1 MSKIFVESSYLCVEN
16 YFGTSNAWGGI
27 SIYLF
32 NLFNN
37 IGINER
43 KNFTLITP
51 FNIKATDFNGTYNS
65 INLGI
70 KRRLATTKFF
80 YFGGLKINEY
90 SPDVFWEPSFTLPRM
105 ISSKIKTVVHI
116 HDLVPFYKEYFSFT
130 IKDRIFNDF
139 VYLPEIRYSIKR
151 ADVVV
156 TISNSVAEEIK
167 DTFPFTTNKI
177 EIVTPAYQKDLFHPI
192 LDETNIEKFL
202 KDHQIKNKF
211 VFAINME
218 RLRKNFTLLINAF
231 EKVRTDGILCVGGT
245 LSNSKITFAKQKL
258 GDRFKYLGYLKT
270 EELPLAYSAASALIA
285 PSLAEGFDMSPLE
298 ARACG
303 TRVIASDI
311 PVHHEVLEEEAKYFG
326 VDDVDKL
333 SRLISE
339 ALNSDKKFISSKIIN
354 KYDWKKSADKMLEIL
369 EKDS

>member
-1 MSKIFVESSYLCVEN
+1 MSKIFVESSFLIQDKY
-16 YFGTSNAWGGI
+16 TGI
-27 SIYLF
+27 PTYLF
-32 NLFNN
+32 NLLNN
-37 IGINER
+37 IDINER

-51 FNIKATDFNGTYNS
+51 FNIKVPDFNGTYNS

-70 KRRLATTKFF
+70 KRRLGATKFF
-80 YFGGLKINEY
+80 YFGGLRINEY

-116 HDLVPFYKEYFSFT
+116 HDLTPFYLKGDFSIT
-130 IKDRIFNDF
+130 IRNRIFNNF
-139 VYLPEIRYSIKR
+139 LYLPEIKYSIKR
-151 ADVVV
+151 ADAVV

-177 EIVTPAYQKDLFHPI
+177 EIVTPAYQSDLFHPI
-192 LDETNIEKFL
+192 LDEKIIEKFL

-211 VFAINME
+211 ILAMNMKV
-218 RLRKNFTLLINAF
+218 LRKNFILLVNAF

-245 LSNSKITFAKQKL
+245 LRDSQITFAKQKL

-270 EELPLAYSAASALIA
+270 EELPLAYSNASALIA
-285 PSLAEGFDMSPLE
+285 PSRAEGFDMPPLE

-303 TRVIASDI
+303 TYVIASDI
-311 PVHHEVLEEEAKYFG
+311 PIHHEVLEDEAEYFG

-369 EKDS
+369 EKDI